1 VRHATVRLGLRLVG
15 AIALTGIVTAASVR
29 TSVDY
34 LERRVDR
41 IERAPENLAREL
53 LPVPDDPEDPVTY
66 LLVGSDCRDCLAP
79 GQEES
84 FGSAEQEVG
93 QRADAILLVR
103 VDPSARRSFILS
115 IPRDTWVELP
125 DGREGRINAA
135 YDGADGITHLVDTI
149 TRTFGVTP
157 NHTVEID
164 FDDVRRVVD
173 EIGGVNLYFDKP
185 MRDRVSSFDV
195 FDPATFEAGVYLLNG
210 DQSLAFVRSRHTE
223 IYEHGRWEDNG
234 RDAPDLHRAE
244 RQQYF
249 LRELARAVINRGLD
263 DPGEVDSM
271 LDLADDG
278 GVVLSGDVDL
288 EQVVR
293 LMRVMRGVD
302 PSDQDTIETATLPVD
317 PFTAPGGAAALRW
330 RPDDP
335 DTLAYLAAI
344 RGDRTSSE
352 DVQPADVRLAL
363 SDLSTDGSGDALAFA
378 LGASGFPAPRRVDGD
393 DLGPLADPPVFR
405 PAQEGTEIRYAPH
418 RRYEAERVQSVLGD
432 DVPLVRDERLRD
444 ELPGVEVLVIVRAA
458 GETPDVAGATEPAD

>member
-1 VRHATVRLGLRLVG
+1 VHHASARLALRLLG
-15 AIALTGIVTAASVR
+15 AIAVTGLITAASVR

-41 IERAPENLAREL
+41 IERAPDELEQEL
-53 LPVPDDPEDPVTY
+53 LPVPEDPDDPVTY
-66 LLVGSDCRDCLAP
+66 LLVGSDCRGCLAP
-79 GQEES
+79 GQEDA
-84 FGSAEQEVG
+84 FGSAEQEEG

-125 DGREGRINAA
+125 DGREGKINAA
-135 YDGADGITHLVDTI
+135 YDGPDGITGLVETI

-173 EIGGVNLYFDKP
+173 EVEGVSLYFNVP
-185 MRDRVSSFDV
+185 MRDLVSNFHAV
-195 FDPATFEAGVYLLNG
+195 QPEGFQPGTYLLDG
-210 DQSLAFVRSRHTE
+210 DQALAFVRSRNTE
-223 IYEHGRWEDNG
+223 VFEDGRWRLDG
-234 RDAPDLHRAE
+234 QDAPDLHRAE

-249 LRELARAVINRGLD
+249 LRELARAVIDHGLD
-263 DPGEVDSM
+263 DPGEVDGM

-288 EQVVR
+288 QQVVR

-302 PSDQDTIETATLPVD
+302 PSDQDTIETATIPTLA
-317 PFTAPGGAAALRW
+317 FTAPDRSAALAW
-330 RPDDP
+330 QPDDP
-335 DTLAYLAAI
+335 DTIAYLAAI
-344 RGDRTSSE
+344 RGERSSSE
-352 DVQPADVRLAL
+352 DVEPADVRLAI
-363 SDLSTDGSGDALAFA
+363 SDLTEDGSGSAHTFA
-378 LGASGFPAPRRVDGD
+378 LSASGFAAPRVVEPD

-418 RRYEAERVQSVLGD
+418 RRYEAERVQAVVGA

-444 ELPGVEVLVIVRAA
+444 ELRGVQVLVIVRD
-458 GETPDVAGATEPAD
+458 GGDPPDFAGATEPSD